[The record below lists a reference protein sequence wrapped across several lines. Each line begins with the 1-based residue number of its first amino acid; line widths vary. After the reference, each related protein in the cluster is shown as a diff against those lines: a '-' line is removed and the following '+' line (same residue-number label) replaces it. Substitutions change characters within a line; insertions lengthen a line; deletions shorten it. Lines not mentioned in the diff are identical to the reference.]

1 MDDSPGLALL
11 MIILLLAVGLLM
23 GVGLGRNL
31 EEGSLCSSLAEQV
44 GANDHR
50 VEVNCELQFEKGIW
64 IEANTYIQ
72 HLIEL
77 GEK

>member
-11 MIILLLAVGLLM
+11 MIVLLLAVGMIM
-23 GVGLGRNL
+23 GAGLGAKIQ
-31 EEGSLCSSLAEQV
+31 ESDLCYYLAEQV
-44 GANDHR
+44 GAKDHR
-50 VEVNCELQFEKGIW
+50 VEVNCELQFEDGIW